1 MASDTSFTDELTL
14 GRYTKYEEEVELLF
28 RPDEN
33 ANKMLTPM
41 EVGSLD
47 SSGKLFD
54 DAQKVIVRFNDN
66 LDYVRTQIT
75 KKIDSFK
82 QQNVLHATFG
92 ADQEEEQ
99 QLKSWQEDQVR
110 SFSEEIRAEHS
121 VPMDD
126 FLCMVKAMAH
136 LKT

>member
-54 DAQKVIVRFNDN
+54 DAQKVIMRFNDN

-75 KKIDSFK
+75 KKVDSFK

-92 ADQEEEQ
+92 ADQEEE
-99 QLKSWQEDQVR
+99 
-110 SFSEEIRAEHS
+110 
-121 VPMDD
+121 
-126 FLCMVKAMAH
+126 
-136 LKT
+136 